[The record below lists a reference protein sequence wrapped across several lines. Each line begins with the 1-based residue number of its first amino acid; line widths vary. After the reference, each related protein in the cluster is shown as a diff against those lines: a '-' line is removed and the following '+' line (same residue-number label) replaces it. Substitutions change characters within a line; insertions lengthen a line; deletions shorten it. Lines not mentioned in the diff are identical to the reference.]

1 MSKYDLSLR
10 KSLYFTEDQSAQLSG
25 FIQQQRILKAIK
37 KLDIKEDLLEEMID
51 KIIDCNDKSIR
62 KIYHEMKEKGIE
74 KAALSIQRLRM
85 SKNQK

>member
-1 MSKYDLSLR
+1 MSKFDLSLQ
-10 KSLYFTEDQSAQLSG
+10 KSHYFTEDQSARLSG
-25 FIQQQRILKAIK
+25 FIQQQQILAAIK
-37 KLDIKEDLLEEMID
+37 KLEMKEDLLEEMID